1 MKHRKPKKPR
11 KETENDLS
19 TRPLNPRGI
28 NERLLV
34 QLIYSY
40 VHFTIF
46 STTHKPRS
54 DEEPM
59 FETSAPLPLHGGNFG
74 HINFF
79 DMDFFFCYICYFCV
93 SRENIDLNI

>member
-1 MKHRKPKKPR
+1 MKHRKPKKLR
-11 KETENDLS
+11 KNDLS

-46 STTHKPRS
+46 PTTHHPRS
-54 DEEPM
+54 DEGPM
-59 FETSAPLPLHGGNFG
+59 FETSAPLPLHGGNLNL
-74 HINFF
+74 INFF
-79 DMDFFFCYICYFCV
+79 DTKF
-93 SRENIDLNI
+93 

>member
-11 KETENDLS
+11 KEKKNLS

-46 STTHKPRS
+46 PTTHHPRS
-54 DEEPM
+54 DEGPM
-59 FETSAPLPLHGGNFG
+59 LETAAPLPLRGENFNL
-74 HINFF
+74 INFF
-79 DMDFFFCYICYFCV
+79 DTKI
-93 SRENIDLNI
+93 